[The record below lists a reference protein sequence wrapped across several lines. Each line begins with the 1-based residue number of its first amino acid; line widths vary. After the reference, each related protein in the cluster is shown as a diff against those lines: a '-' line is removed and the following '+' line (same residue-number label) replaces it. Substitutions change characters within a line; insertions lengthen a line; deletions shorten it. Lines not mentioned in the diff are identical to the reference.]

1 MSHPKFKG
9 SYLFSVAFFV
19 VQLAVANLT
28 SYAQVSVKERAAL
41 VSETP
46 KPIAKLPSWALGP
59 FVRPANV
66 NPVISPASNTSFYDP
81 MRGKQVDWES
91 NDTFNPAATVKDGK
105 IYVLY
110 RAEDKSGIAIGE
122 RTSRIGLAESA
133 DGVTMKRAETPV
145 LFPGDDDQKEFEW
158 TGGCE
163 DPRVAVTEDGTYLVL
178 YTQWNKKTPRL
189 GSATSKDLVTWKK
202 HGPIFQD
209 AYNGKFHNIA
219 SKSASILTVLKDG
232 KLVITKHQ
240 GKYWIYWGEHHVYAA
255 TSENL
260 VDWAPV
266 VNKDGSLKE
275 LVSPR
280 KGYFDS
286 SLTECGPP
294 AILTAKG
301 IVLLYNGKN
310 SSGADSD
317 PKYTANSYCA
327 GQMLFSAKDPSKFLS
342 RLDKPFMVPTE
353 SFEKSGQYP
362 AGTVFIEGLVYFQN
376 KYMLYYGCADSRVSV
391 AVYNPNPIKR

>member
-1 MSHPKFKG
+1 MKRSK
-9 SYLFSVAFFV
+9 SIYALFLFV
-19 VQLAVANLT
+19 QFCIAT
-28 SYAQVSVKERAAL
+28 SSGYAQVGVKEPSTL
-41 VSETP
+41 VLETP
-46 KPIAKLPSWALGP
+46 KPIAKLPFWAMGP
-59 FVRPANV
+59 FVRPVNV
-66 NPVISPASNTSFYDP
+66 NPVISPVSTTRFYDP
-81 MRGKQVDWES
+81 MQKKQLDWES

-110 RAEDKSGIAIGE
+110 RAEDKSGVGIGY
-122 RTSRIGLAESA
+122 RTSRIGLAESTN
-133 DGVTMKRAETPV
+133 GTVMKRRETPV
-145 LFPGDDDQKEFEW
+145 LFPGNDDQQEFEW

-163 DPRVAVTEDGTYLVL
+163 DPRVAVTADGTYLVL

-189 GSATSKDLVTWKK
+189 GSATSKDLINWKK

-209 AYNGKFHNIA
+209 AYNGKFHDIA
-219 SKSASILTVLKDG
+219 SKSASVLTVLKNG
-232 KLVITKHQ
+232 KLVITKYK
-240 GKYWIYWGEHHVYAA
+240 GKYWMYWGESHVYAA

-266 VNKDGSLKE
+266 VNADGSLKE
-275 LVSPR
+275 LASPR

-286 SLTECGPP
+286 HLTECGPP

-310 SSGADSD
+310 LSGANSD
-317 PKYTANSYCA
+317 PSYTANSYCA
-327 GQMLFSAKDPSKFLS
+327 GQMLFSAEDPSKYIT

-362 AGTVFIEGLVYFQN
+362 AGTVFIEGLVYYKN
-376 KYMLYYGCADSRVSV
+376 KYMLYYGCADSRVAV
-391 AVYNPNPIKR
+391 AVYDPSKKK

>member
-1 MSHPKFKG
+1 MKRFNSF
-9 SYLFSVAFFV
+9 
-19 VQLAVANLT
+19 LAVLLFAELGVGILG
-28 SYAQVSVKERAAL
+28 SYAQVGLKERA
-41 VSETP
+41 VSVSQTP
-46 KPIAKLPSWALGP
+46 KTIAKLPVWALGP

-66 NPVISPASNTSFYDP
+66 NPVISPVATTSFYDP
-81 MRGKQVDWES
+81 MQKKDLDWES

-110 RAEDKSGIAIGE
+110 RAEDKSGIAIGH
-122 RTSRIGLAESA
+122 RTSRIGLAESTN
-133 DGVTMKRAETPV
+133 GITMKRREAPV

-163 DPRVAVTEDGTYLVL
+163 DPRVAVTEDGTYLLL

-189 GSATSKDLVTWKK
+189 GSATSKDLINWKK

-209 AYNGKFHNIA
+209 AYNGKFHDIA
-219 SKSASILTVLKDG
+219 SKSASVLTVLKDG

-240 GKYWIYWGEHHVYAA
+240 GKYWLYWGENNVYAA

-260 VDWAPV
+260 VDWEPV
-266 VNKDGSLKE
+266 VNEDGSLKK
-275 LVSPR
+275 LASPR
-280 KGYFDS
+280 RGYFDS
-286 SLTECGPP
+286 HLTECGPP
-294 AILTAKG
+294 AILTPKG

-310 SSGADSD
+310 LSGANSD
-317 PKYTANSYCA
+317 PNYTANSYCA
-327 GQMLFSAKDPSKFLS
+327 GQMLFSAEDPSKYIV

-362 AGTVFIEGLVYFQN
+362 AGTVFIEGLVYFQK

-391 AVYNPNPIKR
+391 AIYDPSKKN

>member
-1 MSHPKFKG
+1 MKKF
-9 SYLFSVAFFV
+9 SSFFAV
-19 VQLAVANLT
+19 LLLVQLNVGLMG
-28 SYAQVSVKERAAL
+28 SYAQVGIKERAVL

-46 KPIAKLPSWALGP
+46 KPIAKLPVWALGP

-66 NPVISPASNTSFYDP
+66 NPVISPVATTSFYDP
-81 MRGKQVDWES
+81 MQKKDLDWES
-91 NDTFNPAATVKDGK
+91 NDTFNPAATVKDGRV
-105 IYVLY
+105 YVLY
-110 RAEDKSGIAIGE
+110 RAEDKTGIAIGH
-122 RTSRIGLAESA
+122 RTSRIGLAESTN
-133 DGVTMKRAETPV
+133 GITMKRRESPV
-145 LFPGDDDQKEFEW
+145 LFPADDDQKEFEW

-189 GSATSKDLVTWKK
+189 GSATSKDLITWKK

-209 AYNGKFHNIA
+209 AYNGKFHDIA
-219 SKSASILTVLKDG
+219 SKSASVLTVLKDG
-232 KLVITKHQ
+232 KLVITKHK
-240 GKYWIYWGEHHVYAA
+240 GKYWMYWGEHHVYAA

-266 VNKDGSLKE
+266 VNEDGSLKE

-294 AILTAKG
+294 ALLTSKG

-310 SSGADSD
+310 SSGANRD
-317 PKYTANSYCA
+317 PNYTANSYCA
-327 GQMLFSAKDPSKFLS
+327 GQMLFSAKDPSKFIT

-362 AGTVFIEGLVYFQN
+362 AGTVFIEGLVYFQK

-391 AVYNPNPIKR
+391 AIYDPSKKN

>member
-1 MSHPKFKG
+1 MKRFNSF
-9 SYLFSVAFFV
+9 
-19 VQLAVANLT
+19 LAVLLFAELGVGILG
-28 SYAQVSVKERAAL
+28 SYAQVGLKERA
-41 VSETP
+41 VSVSQTP
-46 KPIAKLPSWALGP
+46 KTIAKLPVWALGP

-66 NPVISPASNTSFYDP
+66 NPVISPVATTSFYDP
-81 MRGKQVDWES
+81 MQKKDLDWES

-110 RAEDKSGIAIGE
+110 RAEDKSGIAIGH
-122 RTSRIGLAESA
+122 RTSRIGLAQSTN
-133 DGVTMKRAETPV
+133 GITMKRREAPV

-163 DPRVAVTEDGTYLVL
+163 DPRVAVTEDGTYLLL

-189 GSATSKDLVTWKK
+189 GSATSKDLINWKK

-209 AYNGKFHNIA
+209 AYNGKFHDIA
-219 SKSASILTVLKDG
+219 SKSASVLTVLKDG

-240 GKYWIYWGEHHVYAA
+240 GKYWLYWGENNVYAA

-260 VDWAPV
+260 VDWEPV
-266 VNKDGSLKE
+266 VIEDGSLKK
-275 LVSPR
+275 LASPR
-280 KGYFDS
+280 RGYFDS
-286 SLTECGPP
+286 HLTECGPP
-294 AILTAKG
+294 AILTPKG

-310 SSGADSD
+310 LSGANSD
-317 PKYTANSYCA
+317 PNYTANSYCA
-327 GQMLFSAKDPSKFLS
+327 GQMLFSAEDPSKYIT

-362 AGTVFIEGLVYFQN
+362 AGTVFIEGLVYFQK

-391 AVYNPNPIKR
+391 AIYDPSKKN

>member
-1 MSHPKFKG
+1 MKKRN
-9 SYLFSVAFFV
+9 SYIYILLVFQLF
-19 VQLAVANLT
+19 LAAST
-28 SYAQVSVKERAAL
+28 GFAQVSLKERAAA

-59 FVRPANV
+59 FVRPANA
-66 NPVISPASNTSFYDP
+66 NPVISPISSSSFYDP
-81 MRGKQVDWES
+81 MQKKQLDWES

-110 RAEDKSGIAIGE
+110 RAEDKTGIAIGK
-122 RTSRIGLAESA
+122 RTSRIGLAEST
-133 DGVTMKRAETPV
+133 DGISMKRRDAPV
-145 LFPGDDDQKEFEW
+145 LFPGEDDQKEFEW

-178 YTQWNKKTPRL
+178 YTQWNKNTPRL
-189 GSATSKDLVTWKK
+189 GSATSKDLLNWKK

-209 AYNGKFHNIA
+209 AYEGQFHNIA
-219 SKSASILTVLKDG
+219 SKSASILTVLKNG

-240 GKYWIYWGEHHVYAA
+240 GKYWLYWGEHHVYAA

-260 VDWAPV
+260 VDWSPV
-266 VNKDGSLKE
+266 LASDGSLKK

-294 AILTAKG
+294 AILTSKG
-301 IVLLYNGKN
+301 IVLMYNGKN
-310 SSGADSD
+310 SSGANSD
-317 PKYTANSYCA
+317 PNYTANSYCA
-327 GQMLFSAKDPSKFLS
+327 GQMLFDAKDPSKFIT

-391 AVYNPNPIKR
+391 AVYDPSKKK